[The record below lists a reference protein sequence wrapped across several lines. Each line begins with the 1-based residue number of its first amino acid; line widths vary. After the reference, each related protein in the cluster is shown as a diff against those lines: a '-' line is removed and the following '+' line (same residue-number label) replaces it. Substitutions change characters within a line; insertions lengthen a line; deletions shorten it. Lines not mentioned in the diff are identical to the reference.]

1 MPAVPE
7 HDTRQRIL
15 DALEAAAPEHGID
28 IVDVEVV
35 GSKKN
40 PCVRVRIDHA
50 DEEAGPISLDEVAAE
65 TEWISA
71 AIDELDPIEGSFTL
85 EVSSPGLSRPL
96 RRPHD
101 FERFAGEDVSLGT
114 TATEGRRHFTGR
126 LEGLDGQNV
135 VLTVDGERVSIP
147 LDQVKSCKIKPN
159 FDAPSNGTKS

>member
-50 DEEAGPISLDEVAAE
+50 DEEAGPISLDEVATQ
-65 TEWISA
+65 TEWVSA
-71 AIDELDPIEGSFTL
+71 AIDELDPIEGS
-85 EVSSPGLSRPL
+85 
-96 RRPHD
+96 
-101 FERFAGEDVSLGT
+101 
-114 TATEGRRHFTGR
+114 
-126 LEGLDGQNV
+126 
-135 VLTVDGERVSIP
+135 
-147 LDQVKSCKIKPN
+147 
-159 FDAPSNGTKS
+159 

>member
-65 TEWISA
+65 TEWVSA
-71 AIDELDPIEGSFTL
+71 AIDELDPIEGPFTL

-96 RRPHD
+96 RR
-101 FERFAGEDVSLGT
+101 
-114 TATEGRRHFTGR
+114 
-126 LEGLDGQNV
+126 
-135 VLTVDGERVSIP
+135 
-147 LDQVKSCKIKPN
+147 
-159 FDAPSNGTKS
+159 